1 MPDIKD
7 KTEVVEQPAAAKK
20 SLLPP
25 NLAATLT
32 KVAMFGLIGLVAVS
46 AAYLLTLKV
55 LKPMMASDAPTEQAA
70 EPVKAEPVKE
80 EKLEEA
86 PSGHGG
92 GGGEQAGT
100 NQFFTVESIVVNPA
114 ETQGTRYLSCS
125 VSFEVASPE
134 DLKAFEDK
142 AVKIKDLLITILSS
156 KTVDELADIKVRNDM
171 RRQILAVVNRFT
183 TPAQASAVYLTD
195 FVLQ

>member
-1 MPDIKD
+1 MPEIKD
-7 KTEVVEQPAAAKK
+7 KTEVVEQPAAVKK

-80 EKLEEA
+80 EKHEEA
-86 PSGHGG
+86 SAGHGG
-92 GGGEQAGT
+92 GGGEHAGT

-134 DLKAFEDK
+134 DLKAFEEK

-183 TPAQASAVYLTD
+183 TPAQATAVYLTD
-195 FVLQ
+195 FVLK